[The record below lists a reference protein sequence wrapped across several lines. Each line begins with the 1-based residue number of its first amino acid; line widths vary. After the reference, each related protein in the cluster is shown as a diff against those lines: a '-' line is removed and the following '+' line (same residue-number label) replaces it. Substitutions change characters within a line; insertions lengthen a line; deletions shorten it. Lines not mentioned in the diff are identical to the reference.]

1 MMAFKSHD
9 NHESRH
15 PRPALV
21 LSIVGLLVVVG
32 LFAKRAWT
40 RFATMAKVAKTSEAV
55 QNLEHIQQAQAA
67 YFETHGTY
75 LALGAT
81 PQRAPGPSPTAFASE
96 HTDEWVRLGWQPDS
110 PVRCQYAVTVPTP
123 TDFQAVARCDADG
136 DGEVSVF
143 VSGPDGPPK
152 RTSPDG
158 QH

>member
-1 MMAFKSHD
+1 MANPPHD
-9 NHESRH
+9 EHRSRQR
-15 PRPALV
+15 RPAVV
-21 LSIVGLLVVVG
+21 LATVGLLLVVG
-32 LFAKRAWT
+32 LFAQRAWT
-40 RFATMAKVAKTSEAV
+40 RFATMGMVAKTSEAV
-55 QNLEHIQQAQAA
+55 QNLEHIRQAQAA
-67 YFETHGTY
+67 YFETHGAY

-158 QH
+158 QY

>member
-1 MMAFKSHD
+1 MATQPHD
-9 NHESRH
+9 EHRSRH
-15 PRPALV
+15 RRPAVV
-21 LSIVGLLVVVG
+21 LAIVGLVVVVG
-32 LFAKRAWT
+32 LFAQRAWT
-40 RFATMAKVAKTSEAV
+40 RFATMAKVTKTSEAV

-67 YFETHGTY
+67 YFETHGAY

-136 DGEVSVF
+136 DGEVSLF
-143 VSGPDGPPK
+143 VSGPDSPPK

-158 QH
+158 QY

>member
-1 MMAFKSHD
+1 MATPPHD
-9 NHESRH
+9 EHR
-15 PRPALV
+15 PRQRRPDVV
-21 LSIVGLLVVVG
+21 LAIVGLLVVVG
-32 LFAKRAWT
+32 LFAQRAWT
-40 RFATMAKVAKTSEAV
+40 RFANMAMAAKTSEAV
-55 QNLEHIQQAQAA
+55 QNLEHIRRAQVA
-67 YFETHGTY
+67 YFKTHGEY

-81 PQRAPGPSPTAFASE
+81 PQRRPGRTPIAFASE
-96 HTDEWVRLGWQPDS
+96 HMDEWTRLGWQPDS

-158 QH
+158 QY